1 MRCQLSKEVNYIL
14 TFLICPY
21 THTLAKVIQTLVRV
35 LEEPSMG
42 PLSSRVMAH
51 WTRLCPMT
59 KEFWSRGSAS
69 IHSAT
74 TSGGLR
80 CSGVGPTPL
89 EVSRERITNPSIST
103 NWSPWQNLVLGLD
116 IVYSECCFY
125 FLFLVRLSKYS
136 ITKKLILYVD
146 F

>member
-1 MRCQLSKEVNYIL
+1 MLSKLNLSVKVGKGSQQLMIMTSSKSGTGSKYQELPMRCQLSKEVNYIL
-14 TFLICPY
+14 TFMICPY
-21 THTLAKVIQTLVRV
+21 THTLTKVIQTLVHV

-103 NWSPWQNLVLGLD
+103 N
-116 IVYSECCFY
+116 
-125 FLFLVRLSKYS
+125 
-136 ITKKLILYVD
+136 
-146 F
+146 